1 MKGAEMKKLQ
11 GEEWRK
17 WGRSGLFDQ
26 PLGYVFVGYLDL
38 LVAGAGVG
46 ELLPTVGVIQVLPDR
61 RHLFG
66 DVEASVFLGH
76 HLGKN
81 YLTLTLRKV

>member
-1 MKGAEMKKLQ
+1 MKRLQ

-17 WGRSGLFDQ
+17 WGRTSLFDQ

-46 ELLPTVGVIQVLPDR
+46 ELLPTVGIIQVLPDR
-61 RHLFG
+61 RHLFR
-66 DVEASVFLGH
+66 DIEASVFFGH
-76 HLGKN
+76 HLRKN
-81 YLTLTLRKV
+81 YLTSATYKSLA